1 MANEHP
7 RMPVSERAKIFVPF
21 DPLRGFRAALAE
33 RERVSVPEADLTEE
47 DARDLSGRLSRL
59 SRGSMVAVT
68 FYDDGAYRRVEGCV
82 SRIDLVARELVVVDT
97 RVPLDAVR
105 RIEP

>member
-7 RMPVSERAKIFVPF
+7 RMPLSERAKIFVPF
-21 DPLRGFRAALAE
+21 DPLKGFRAALAE
-33 RERVSVPEADLTEE
+33 RERVSVPETDLTEE
-47 DARDLSGRLSRL
+47 DARDLSSRL
-59 SRGSMVAVT
+59 SKLPKGSMVAVT
-68 FYDDGAYRRVEGCV
+68 FYDGGAYRRVEGCV

-97 RVPLDAVR
+97 RIPLDAVR

>member
-1 MANEHP
+1 
-7 RMPVSERAKIFVPF
+7 MPVSERAKIFVPF

-33 RERVSVPEADLTEE
+33 RERVSVPEVDLTEE
-47 DARDLSGRLSRL
+47 DALVLSSRLSRL
-59 SRGSMVAVT
+59 SKGSMVAVT
-68 FYDDGAYRRVEGCV
+68 YYDGGAYRRVEGCV